1 MGETIIVAC
10 ITGGLAFL
18 GTLISNLTAHS
29 KTMYRIEQL
38 EKKQDIH
45 NGVIERVYS
54 LEKITEVQ
62 EERIRVANHRI
73 DDLEKDK
80 M

>member
-62 EERIRVANHRI
+62 EERIRVVNHRI
-73 DDLEKDK
+73 DDFEKGK